1 MIGAFFDID
10 GTLMRESIMVKH
22 FKKLVKYGIIDE
34 ESYIKNIKAKYEA
47 FEKRY
52 GDYDDYI
59 SEIGLLYKEKL
70 KGINK
75 ALIVETAK
83 QVIKEEGELV
93 YTFTRDRIK
102 WHKEQGHKV
111 FFVSGSPT
119 YLVKM
124 LGQVYNIDDCSGT
137 DYIFDCDGN
146 FTGQI
151 SQMWDSDSK
160 LKEIK
165 FLVEKYDID
174 IDNSYAYGDTN
185 GDFSMLKTMKNATA
199 INPSK
204 KFLDII
210 RDDKELRGRVDI
222 IVERKDVIYHVD
234 INVDH
239 YTLKTE

>member
-70 KGINK
+70 MGINK

-102 WHKEQGHKV
+102 WHQDKGHKV

-124 LGQVYNIDDCSGT
+124 LGKVYNIDDCSGT
-137 DYIFDCDGN
+137 DYVFDSEGN
-146 FTGQI
+146 FTGEI

-165 FLVEKYDID
+165 LLVEKYDID
-174 IDNSYAYGDTN
+174 IENSYAYGDTN
-185 GDFSMLKTMKNATA
+185 GDYSMLKTMKNATA

-210 RDDKELRGRVDI
+210 RDDEELTSRVDI
-222 IVERKDVIYHVD
+222 VVERKDVIYHVN

-239 YTLKTE
+239 YRLTTE